1 MGENAGQDKKKRHI
15 SAREIVLVVLL
26 VLVVIASGAL
36 YLRNKG
42 ITSRKSAI
50 EKTREVVKEAVQEVG
65 KAADETLKK
74 AEPKN

>member
-42 ITSRKSAI
+42 ITSRKSAV
-50 EKTREVVKEAVQEVG
+50 EKTRRVVKEAVQEVG